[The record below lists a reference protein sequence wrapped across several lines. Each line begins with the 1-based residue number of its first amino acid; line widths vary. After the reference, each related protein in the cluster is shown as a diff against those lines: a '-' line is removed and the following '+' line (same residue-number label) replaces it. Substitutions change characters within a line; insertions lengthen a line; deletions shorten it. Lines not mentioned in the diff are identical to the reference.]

1 MVLFYTFLSCIERLW
16 LFSNGYPQSRLHQG
30 LSSSCWKRSKKQGTK
45 SHSFR
50 TDENSC
56 VSVTKWFDN
65 KCVQIITNYC
75 NPDSV
80 GKVRRWDRQ
89 KRQFIETDCPTVTEK
104 YNKSMDGV
112 DLSYMLISLYRT
124 PIKTNGRYLKV
135 LFHCVDVAKLNAWL
149 VYRRRCNQL
158 KVPKELELHLMKFT
172 MMKAASALIKSR
184 TIQRTVGHPSKRT
197 SDGDLPL
204 ERRKQ
209 PAPVHVTDVS
219 IWCRSLIRISRKEEV
234 SIL

>member
-16 LFSNGYPQSRLHQG
+16 LFSNGYLQSRFHQG
-30 LSSSCWKRSKKQGTK
+30 LSSSCWKRSKKQGRK
-45 SHSFR
+45 SHRFR

-56 VSVTKWFDN
+56 VSMTKWFDN

-75 NPDSV
+75 NPASV
-80 GKVRRWDRQ
+80 VKVRRWDRQ

-112 DLSYMLISLYRT
+112 DLSDMLISLYRT
-124 PIKTNGRYLKV
+124 PIKTNRRFPKV
-135 LFHCVDVAKLNAWL
+135 LFHCVDIVKLNAWL
-149 VYRRRCNQL
+149 VYRCHCNQL
-158 KVPKELELHLMKFT
+158 KVPKELQLHLMKFT
-172 MMKAASALIKSR
+172 MMIAGSALIKSR
-184 TIQRTVGHPSKRT
+184 TNQRTVSHPSKRK

-204 ERRKQ
+204 ERWKQ
-209 PAPVHVTDVS
+209 PAPVHITDVS
-219 IWCRSLIRISRKEEV
+219 IWCRSLTWISRKEV